1 MGMGCTRVVERVM
14 ASLGKLSEAPSR
26 FKASLDVSNAG
37 VLWAL
42 PALLSN
48 GLLRHTQEYF
58 GLPKGFYSLVHV
70 FLLLGYMSLSRIK
83 TNEQLRYSGVGEWG
97 LLLGLDRIPEVRT
110 LRDKIKHFSQTGE
123 VAQWSAIVCKDWMES
138 QPEAAGTLYVDGH
151 VRVYHGSQ
159 TKLPRRF
166 VSRERLCLRGTT
178 DYWVNDQ
185 QGLPFFVISTP
196 FTTGLLDMLS
206 NEIVPR
212 LLKDVPS
219 QHTEEE
225 LEMDKYLARFTLVFD
240 REGYSPEFFK
250 EMWEKHRIACITYN
264 KYPKEDWS
272 TQEFQEQSVS
282 MPNGEC
288 ISMKISE
295 RGRYIG
301 GKQKGLW
308 IREIRKLTES
318 GHQTSVITTEFKSEA
333 SNLALRMFARWS
345 QENFFKYMK
354 EHFNIDRLMCYK
366 VERTDETKKVV
377 NPAYRKIEGQIKSNA
392 GKLGRRLRQFAE
404 ITLSAAPVPDEIEKY
419 ERNKGELK
427 EEIDLLKE
435 ELVGI
440 KEERK
445 KTNKHIRLEELP
457 EQERFSQL
465 ESTRKQFVDTIKM
478 IAYRAETAM
487 ANILSKS
494 TSCVDNARALLRNIY
509 TMEADIIPD
518 EKEQIMRVR
527 LHHLANQSSDKAA
540 RQLADHLNDT
550 ETIYPGTNL
559 RLHYELVSN

>member
-1 MGMGCTRVVERVM
+1 
-14 ASLGKLSEAPSR
+14 
-26 FKASLDVSNAG
+26 
-37 VLWAL
+37 
-42 PALLSN
+42 
-48 GLLRHTQEYF
+48 
-58 GLPKGFYSLVHV
+58 
-70 FLLLGYMSLSRIK
+70 
-83 TNEQLRYSGVGEWG
+83 VGEWG

-110 LRDKIKHFSQTGE
+110 LRDKIKHLSETGQ
-123 VAQWSAIVCKDWMES
+123 VSLWSAIVCKDWMES

-166 VSRERLCLRGTT
+166 VSRERLCLRGMT
-178 DYWVNDQ
+178 DYWINDQ

-196 FTTGLLDMLS
+196 FTTGLRDMLIS
-206 NEIVPR
+206 EIVPR
-212 LLKDVPS
+212 LLKDVPP
-219 QHTEEE
+219 QHTEEG
-225 LEMDKYLARFTLVFD
+225 LTKDQYLARFTLVFD
-240 REGYSPEFFK
+240 REGYSPGFFR
-250 EMWEKHRIACITYN
+250 EMWDKHRIACITYN

-272 TQEFQEQSVS
+272 VEEFREHSVS
-282 MPNGEC
+282 MSNGEC
-288 ISMKISE
+288 ITMKISE

-308 IREIRKLTES
+308 VREIRKLTES
-318 GHQTSVITTEFKSEA
+318 GHQTSVITTEYKSA
-333 SNLALRMFARWS
+333 ACNLALRMFARWS
-345 QENFFKYMK
+345 QENFFKYMM

-366 VERTDETKKVV
+366 VERADETKKVV
-377 NPAYRKIEGQIKSNA
+377 NPAYRKIEGQIKSHA

-427 EEIDLLKE
+427 EEIDFLKK
-435 ELVGI
+435 ELAGL

-457 EQERFSQL
+457 EKERFSQL
-465 ESTRKQFVDTIKM
+465 ESIRKQFVDTIKM

-518 EKEQIMRVR
+518 EKKQIMRVR

-540 RQLADHLNDT
+540 RQLAEHLNNT
-550 ETIYPGTNL
+550 ETTYPGTNL
-559 RLHYELVSN
+559 RMHYELVSN